1 MKHALYVQL
10 FLSVTSIVT
19 MAGCGSRPGAA
30 DDTAGGRPT
39 VTVSIQPQ
47 AWLLRAIAG
56 DSVNIN
62 TLMSAGTNPET
73 FEPGVST
80 IRDASSSDLLMLSG
94 NLGFETT
101 LAGRIAAN
109 NPDLRVVDTSA
120 GIEPIYGTHS
130 HGNHTHTVADPHT
143 WTSVRNARV
152 IASNML
158 DALVDIDPD
167 RADYYRSRAARLD
180 AHLDSLDT
188 AVAARLDSLTSRSFM
203 VWHPSLSYYARDYG
217 LEQISLG
224 TEGRET
230 TIRGAQAVI
239 DRASQRGATVLFVQA
254 DFDSDR
260 ARSLVTETG
269 AKLVTINPLDPDW
282 EAQINIITDALDPR

>member
-1 MKHALYVQL
+1 MKCALYVQL
-10 FLSVTSIVT
+10 LLAVTLLAAT
-19 MAGCGSRPGAA
+19 GCGSRPDTEA
-30 DDTAGGRPT
+30 DGRRT
-39 VTVSIQPQ
+39 VPVSIPPQ
-47 AWLLRAIAG
+47 AWLLKAIAG
-56 DSVNIN
+56 DSVNVN

-80 IRDASSSDLLMLSG
+80 IRNASTSDLLMLSG
-94 NLGFETT
+94 NLGFEST
-101 LAGRIAAN
+101 LARRIAAN
-109 NPDLRVVDTSA
+109 NPDVKVVDTSA
-120 GIEPIYGTHS
+120 GIDPIYGTHS

-158 DALVDIDPD
+158 AALIDIDPA
-167 RADYYRSRAARLD
+167 RADYYRERAARLD
-180 AHLDSLDT
+180 AHLDSLDV
-188 AVAARLDSLTSRSFM
+188 AVAGRLDSIASGAFM
-203 VWHPSLSYYARDYG
+203 VWHPSLSYFARDYG

-224 TEGRET
+224 AEGRET

-260 ARSLVTETG
+260 ARSLVSETG
-269 AKLVTINPLDPDW
+269 ATLVTINPLDPDW